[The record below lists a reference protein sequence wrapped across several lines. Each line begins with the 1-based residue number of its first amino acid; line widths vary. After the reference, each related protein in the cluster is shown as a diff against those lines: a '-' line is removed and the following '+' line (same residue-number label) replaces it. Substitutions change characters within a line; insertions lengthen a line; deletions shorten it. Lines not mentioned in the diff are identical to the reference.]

1 MNRRHF
7 LAGAGAFGLASLS
20 GCLGL
25 AGLDEHEATP
35 GGVNADTREGTG
47 YEQVGIE
54 ELPVEESVGVG
65 PVTESVRVANY
76 MTEHEKTVDMG
87 PLGEQRGAVFMIL
100 STPQIGIPNYQFNPV
115 EDMSTR
121 ELVDLVDDNYD
132 GISDIEHQ
140 EDYSM
145 TILEQE
151 TTATRFTASAQ
162 FDGEDVDV
170 YLHVSE
176 AVETDDDL
184 LVTIGVYPQ
193 QVQFE
198 EEDNVDALMTG
209 VIEQADSGDESA
221 SDTSSDGDDGGDT
234 TDDSGGDDTDDG
246 LL

>member
-1 MNRRHF
+1 MNRRRF

-35 GGVNADTREGTG
+35 GGVDADTRGSTG

-65 PVTESVRVANY
+65 PVTESVRIANY

-132 GISDIEHQ
+132 GIDDIQHE
-140 EDYSM
+140 EDG
-145 TILEQE
+145 
-151 TTATRFTASAQ
+151 TATVLDQPTTVSRFSASAQ

-170 YLHVSE
+170 SLHVSE

-184 LVTIGVYPQ
+184 LVAIGVYPEL
-193 QVQFE
+193 VRSKE
-198 EEDNVDALMTG
+198 EGNVEALMSG
-209 VIEQADSGDESA
+209 VVEHADSGEEAADS
-221 SDTSSDGDDGGDT
+221 TSSDGDDGGDT
-234 TDDSGGDDTDDG
+234 TDDGEDEDGG

>member
-7 LAGAGAFGLASLS
+7 LAGAGAFGLASIS

-35 GGVNADTREGTG
+35 GGVDAETREETG

-54 ELPVEESVGVG
+54 ELPVEESVGLG
-65 PVTESVRVANY
+65 PATESVRVANY
-76 MTEHEKTVDMG
+76 MTKHERSVDMG

-121 ELVDLVDDNYD
+121 ELIDLVDDNYD
-132 GISDIEHQ
+132 GIDDIQHE
-140 EDYSM
+140 EDGTAS
-145 TILEQE
+145 ILDQS
-151 TTATRFTASAQ
+151 TTVSRFSASAQ
-162 FDGEDVDV
+162 FDGEDVEV
-170 YLHVSE
+170 YLHVSK

-184 LVTIGVYPQ
+184 LVTIGVYPEL
-193 QVQFE
+193 VRSE
-198 EEDNVDALMTG
+198 EEGNVEALMSG
-209 VIEQADSGDESA
+209 VVEHADSGDEGADS
-221 SDTSSDGDDGGDT
+221 TSNDGDDGGDT
-234 TDDSGGDDTDDG
+234 TDDGEDEDGG